1 MALITCSD
9 CGNQVSPR
17 AASCP
22 KCGAPIQSFEAPE
35 EVLAD
40 AERRK
45 SSGRGIK
52 VISSLL
58 MIIGIVVAMAGSSG
72 GGSSSGMIGALMLFG
87 GFFGFVIG
95 RFMD

>member
-1 MALITCSD
+1 
-9 CGNQVSPR
+9 
-17 AASCP
+17 
-22 KCGAPIQSFEAPE
+22 
-35 EVLAD
+35 
-40 AERRK
+40 
-45 SSGRGIK
+45 
-52 VISSLL
+52 